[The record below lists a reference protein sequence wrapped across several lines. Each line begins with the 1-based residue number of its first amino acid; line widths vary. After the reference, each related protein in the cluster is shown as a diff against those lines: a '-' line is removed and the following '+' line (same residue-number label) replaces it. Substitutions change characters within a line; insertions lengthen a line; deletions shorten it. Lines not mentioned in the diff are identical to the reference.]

1 MFYLHRNHLQCIYSW
16 DLKSNTKCIQMSV
29 GKRKKRY
36 LLYEYHHCMNYR
48 DLKRNQD
55 EEKVKAF
62 LSIQITLNFINFE
75 F

>member
-1 MFYLHRNHLQCIYSW
+1 
-16 DLKSNTKCIQMSV
+16 MSV
-29 GKRKKRY
+29 GERKKRY

-55 EEKVKAF
+55 EEKVKDF
-62 LSIQITLNFINFE
+62 LSIEITLNFINFE